1 MIPTKIETLRF
12 QALQKKGD
20 SPSRGQRETRMIPP
34 HEIKNKDFTKAM
46 RGYSTT
52 EVDEYISYVIE
63 KYTELYRENDDLE
76 RRLKTVTDQ
85 LNEIKKEEES
95 IRNAL
100 INAQKA
106 AKKIV
111 NDAHGQANEIKK
123 QAHADCQAVLA
134 SFEDKFARE
143 DKILSHIKAGV
154 QDFKAEFFEKYRR
167 HIECIEE
174 ILPEPA
180 SDSMPNDDA
189 HREHAQTAAN
199 AIRTQLN
206 EEFPQDFGE
215 IAPEASNTMVFNK
228 VQTVTLEEAPAK
240 AAEFNNTEK
249 AEQSAGFSEGQSNL
263 MDDEDFASF
272 AQSKSKDGRKDV
284 GHKLTPTEEF
294 ELVYPD
300 DASAYEESN
309 HRTADKK

>member
-1 MIPTKIETLRF
+1 
-12 QALQKKGD
+12 
-20 SPSRGQRETRMIPP
+20 MIPP

-52 EVDEYISYVIE
+52 EVDEYIAYVIE

-95 IRNAL
+95 IRSAL

-123 QAHADCQAVLA
+123 QAHADCRAVLA

-143 DKILSHIKAGV
+143 DKILSQIKAGV
-154 QDFKAEFFEKYRR
+154 QDFKAELFEKYRR
-167 HIECIEE
+167 HIEWVEE

-180 SDSMPNDDA
+180 SDSLPNDNT
-189 HREHAQTAAN
+189 HREHAKAAAD
-199 AIRTQLN
+199 AIRAQLN

-215 IAPEASNTMVFNK
+215 SSPEASSTMVFNK
-228 VQTVTLEEAPAK
+228 VQTVTLEEASAK
-240 AAEFNNTEK
+240 AAEANNTEK
-249 AEQSAGFSEGQSNL
+249 AEQSADLTEGNRNL
-263 MDDEDFASF
+263 MDDEDFAAF
-272 AQSKSKDGRKDV
+272 AQSKDKDGRKDT
-284 GHKLTPTEEF
+284 GHRLTPTEEF

-300 DASAYEESN
+300 DASAYEEN
-309 HRTADKK
+309 ENLAADEK

>member
-1 MIPTKIETLRF
+1 
-12 QALQKKGD
+12 
-20 SPSRGQRETRMIPP
+20 MIPP

-52 EVDEYISYVIE
+52 EVDEYIAYVIE

-76 RRLKTVTDQ
+76 RRLKTITDQ

-95 IRNAL
+95 IRSAL

-143 DKILSHIKAGV
+143 DKILSQIKAGV
-154 QDFKAEFFEKYRR
+154 QDFKAELFEKYRR
-167 HIECIEE
+167 HIEWVEE

-180 SDSMPNDDA
+180 SDSLPNDNT
-189 HREHAQTAAN
+189 HREHAKAAAD
-199 AIRTQLN
+199 AIRAQLN

-215 IAPEASNTMVFNK
+215 SSPEASSTMVFNK
-228 VQTVTLEEAPAK
+228 VQTVTLEEASAK
-240 AAEFNNTEK
+240 AAEANNTEK
-249 AEQSAGFSEGQSNL
+249 AEQSADLTEGHRNL
-263 MDDEDFASF
+263 MDDEDFAAF
-272 AQSKSKDGRKDV
+272 AQSKDKDGRKDT
-284 GHKLTPTEEF
+284 GHRLTPTEEF

-300 DASAYEESN
+300 DASAYEEN
-309 HRTADKK
+309 ENLAADEK

>member
-1 MIPTKIETLRF
+1 
-12 QALQKKGD
+12 
-20 SPSRGQRETRMIPP
+20 MIPP

-52 EVDEYISYVIE
+52 EVDEYIAYVIE

-95 IRNAL
+95 IRSAL

-143 DKILSHIKAGV
+143 DKILSQIKAGV
-154 QDFKAEFFEKYRR
+154 QDFKAELFEKYRR
-167 HIECIEE
+167 HIEWVEE

-180 SDSMPNDDA
+180 SDSLPNDNT
-189 HREHAQTAAN
+189 HREHAKAAAD
-199 AIRTQLN
+199 AIRAQLN

-215 IAPEASNTMVFNK
+215 SSPEASSTMVFNK
-228 VQTVTLEEAPAK
+228 VQTVTLEEASAK
-240 AAEFNNTEK
+240 AAEANNTEK
-249 AEQSAGFSEGQSNL
+249 AEQSTDLTEGHRNL
-263 MDDEDFASF
+263 MDDEDFAAF
-272 AQSKSKDGRKDV
+272 AQSKDKDGRKDT
-284 GHKLTPTEEF
+284 GHRLTPTEEF

-300 DASAYEESN
+300 DASAYEKNEN
-309 HRTADKK
+309 LAADEK